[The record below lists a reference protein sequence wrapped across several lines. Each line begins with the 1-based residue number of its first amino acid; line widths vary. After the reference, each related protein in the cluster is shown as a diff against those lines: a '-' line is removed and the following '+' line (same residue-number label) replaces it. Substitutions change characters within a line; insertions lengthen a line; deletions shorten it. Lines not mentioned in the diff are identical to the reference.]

1 MEALATNPC
10 AACTI
15 DQDCCNHLCGL
26 RLTQIE
32 FDRCFRHHDDDIVVE
47 RDGPL
52 YIVSQRD
59 GNACPNWQDGG
70 CKVYDQRPRECA
82 LFPHTLYVQQRG
94 DAISVRVHSDTR
106 CPLKAELISSE
117 QVAERLA
124 RELAEEAF
132 GQNAHIQVR
141 HETTWQLLWR
151 RSRNLI
157 SRIMDTVLS

>member
-1 MEALATNPC
+1 MR
-10 AACTI
+10 ACTI

-82 LFPHTLYVQQRG
+82 LFPHTLYVRLHHNVV
-94 DAISVRVHSDTR
+94 SVRVHSDTK
-106 CPLKAELISSE
+106 CPLKAQLISSQSE
-117 QVAERLA
+117 AAALA
-124 RELAEEAF
+124 NEFAREAF
-132 GQNAHIQVR
+132 GDQARIRVGS
-141 HETTWQLLWR
+141 ETKWQRLGRVSRTLVSRVLGTLLR
-151 RSRNLI
+151 
-157 SRIMDTVLS
+157 